1 MLEFLEQQGVSA
13 DLCRAIRAFREQ
25 NRAGAGDEARIPQ
38 PQYHY
43 IGKDVWEQAATALLC
58 GQNVLLVGPKAT
70 GKNVFAQDLAF
81 AFGRPEWDISFHID
95 MDASYLI
102 GTDTLANGA
111 VTFRPGPITCC
122 AQCGGFGVLDEI
134 NMARSEALAV
144 LHATLDHRRIIDV
157 PGYEL
162 IRLDP
167 ATRFIGTMN
176 VGYLGT
182 RELNEALASRFTV
195 VSMPVLSADDLEA
208 LIAARYPSLP
218 ATERRQFCLLFSEI
232 RLKCANGEIGDR
244 ALDLRGLFDAI
255 ELAQAGLPLD
265 QALRVCIAN
274 KVFDPFERG
283 LVEDVIAARLPH
295 KRGIGQL
302 FGEHHD

>member
-1 MLEFLEQQGVSA
+1 MLGFLEEQGVSKE
-13 DLCRAIRAFREQ
+13 LRQAIAAFRAQ
-25 NRAGAGDEARIPQ
+25 NPVAEADEARVPA
-38 PQYHY
+38 PTFHY
-43 IGKDVWEQAATALLC
+43 VGREVWEQAATALLC
-58 GQNVLLVGPKAT
+58 GQNLLLTGSKAT
-70 GKNVFAQDLAF
+70 GKNVLAQDLAC
-81 AFGRPEWDISFHID
+81 AFGRPEWDVSFHID

-102 GTDTLANGA
+102 GTDTLVDGE
-111 VTFRPGPITCC
+111 VSFRPGPIACC
-122 AQCGGFGVLDEI
+122 AQRGGFGVLDEI

-162 IRLDP
+162 IRLAP

-195 VSMPVLSADDLEA
+195 ITMPALSVAELEG
-208 LIAARYPSLP
+208 LIAARYPGVQP
-218 ATERRQFCLLFSEI
+218 AERHQLALLFDEI
-232 RLKCANGEIGDR
+232 RLKCANGEIGDK

-255 ELAQAGLPLD
+255 ELAQAGLPVE
-265 QALRVCIAN
+265 QALRNCISN
-274 KVFDPFERG
+274 KVFDAFERG

-295 KRGIGQL
+295 GRRLGRL
-302 FGEHHD
+302 FGDRHA